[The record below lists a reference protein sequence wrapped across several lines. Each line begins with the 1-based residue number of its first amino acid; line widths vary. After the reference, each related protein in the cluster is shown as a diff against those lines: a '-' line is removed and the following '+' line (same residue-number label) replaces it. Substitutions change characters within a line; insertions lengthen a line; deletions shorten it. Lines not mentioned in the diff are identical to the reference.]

1 MDGILAN
8 GTGSYAYMAWALSR
22 GISICYI
29 IAFASLLP
37 QLMGLYGK
45 NGILSIRQFMRVIKN
60 KTGPQRYYELPTL
73 FWLNSSDWFLNV
85 VAGAGLMASI
95 LATLGF
101 STPIMMVI
109 AWLCYLSFVNS
120 GQDFL
125 RFQWDILLLETGF
138 LSFFLSPWSL
148 DWSSWTLHEPSA
160 FVRWLFW
167 ILLFKLVFLSGVVK
181 LISKDPVWRNL
192 TALNY
197 HYWTQPIP
205 NPVSYFMSKLPGWF
219 QRVCTGAMFAIELV
233 VPFMIFIPGEARW
246 IAAGLILVFQL
257 IIIATGNYAF
267 FNFLSVVLCFS
278 LLDDTFWQ
286 PWLKD
291 FFPHL
296 TLATETSMIYE
307 TAGVIVAAFIIPLH
321 LFWFALTFWEDS
333 AILNSFLSIM
343 RTLYNLRINSSY
355 GLFAVMTK
363 QRPELVLQG
372 SNDTENWEEYE
383 FKFKPSSLKKMPP
396 VLAPHQPRLDWQM
409 WFAALGTFRQNLW
422 LQNLMARIFMNSDDV
437 LNLLRKNPF
446 PEVPKYLRLVRYQY
460 KFSEMNDLLK
470 NGHWWQREYVG
481 LYSPV
486 FEKTDFV
493 EEV

>member
-1 MDGILAN
+1 VEAMEN
-8 GTGSYAYMAWALSR
+8 SSYAYSAWALSR
-22 GISICYI
+22 GIALCFV

-37 QLMGLYGK
+37 QMMGLYGK
-45 NGILSIRQFMRVIKN
+45 NGILSIHQFMRVIKN

-73 FWLNSSDWFLNV
+73 FWLNSSDLFLNA
-85 VAGAGLMASI
+85 VAGTGLLAAL

-101 STPIMMVI
+101 STPVMMVVTW
-109 AWLCYLSFVNS
+109 ACYLSFVNS

-138 LSFFLSPWSL
+138 LSFFLSPWRI
-148 DWSSWTLHEPSA
+148 DWSSWAVHEPSV

-167 ILLFKLVFLSGVVK
+167 ILLFKLIFLSGVVK
-181 LISKDPVWRNL
+181 VISKDPVWRNL
-192 TALNY
+192 TALKY

-205 NPVSYFMSKLPGWF
+205 NPISYFMAKLPEWF
-219 QRVCTGAMFAIELV
+219 QKICTGIMFTIELA
-233 VPFMIFIPGEARW
+233 VPFLIFLPGKARW
-246 IAAGLILVFQL
+246 VGAGLIFTFQVL
-257 IIIATGNYAF
+257 ILITGNYAF
-267 FNFLSVVLCFS
+267 FNFLSAILCFI
-278 LLDDTFWQ
+278 LVDDTLWQ
-286 PWLKD
+286 PWLMN
-291 FFPHL
+291 FFPKL
-296 TLATETSMIYE
+296 TLVTEYSMIYNS
-307 TAGVIVAAFIIPLH
+307 AGAVLAVIILPLN
-321 LFWFALTFWEDS
+321 LFWFALAFWDES
-333 AILNSFLSIM
+333 PLLNSFLAII
-343 RTLYNLRINSSY
+343 RTIYNLRINSSY

-372 SNDTENWEEYE
+372 SNDTENWEDYE
-383 FKFKPSSLKKMPP
+383 FKFKPSSLKTMPP

-422 LQNLMARIFMNSDDV
+422 LQNLMARIFMNSEDV

-460 KFSEMNDLLK
+460 KFSETRDLFK
-470 NGHWWQREYVG
+470 QGIWWQREYVG

-493 EEV
+493 EES